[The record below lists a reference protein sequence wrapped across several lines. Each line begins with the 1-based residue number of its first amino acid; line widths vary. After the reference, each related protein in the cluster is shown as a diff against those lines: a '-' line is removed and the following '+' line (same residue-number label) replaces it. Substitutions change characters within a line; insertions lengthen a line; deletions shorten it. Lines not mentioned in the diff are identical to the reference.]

1 MQTKPIVGVSADRTL
16 IGAHPSHVAGEK
28 YLTAVVDGA
37 QALAVVLPALGYRQ
51 LATDIIGA
59 IDGLLFTGSYSNVE
73 PHRYNGPPS
82 EAGTLHDAARD
93 ATTLPLLRAAVD
105 AGVPVLAICRGF
117 QEMNVV
123 FGGTLHQN
131 VHTVHGYDD
140 HRESKD
146 DDLDTQYGPSH
157 LLQVVNGGLLSRLAS
172 DAQTVHVNSLHAQG
186 IERLGEGLTVE
197 ARAPDGLIEA
207 VSVTRARAFALG
219 VQWHPEWKFA
229 ADPLSRAIFR
239 AFGDAC
245 CERMRIRT
253 GTGVADAS
261 FVNP

>member
-1 MQTKPIVGVSADRTL
+1 MHTKPLVGVSADRTT
-16 IGAHPSHVAGEK
+16 IGAHASHVAGEK
-28 YLTAVVDGA
+28 YLIAVVDGA

-51 LATDIIGA
+51 PPADVIA
-59 IDGLLFTGSYSNVE
+59 AVDGLLFTGSYSNVE

-82 EAGTLHDAARD
+82 AAGTLHDAARD
-93 ATTLPLLRAAVD
+93 ATTLPLLRAAID

-123 FGGTLHQN
+123 LGGTLHQS
-131 VHTVHGYDD
+131 VHTVQGYDD

-157 LLQVVNGGLLSRLAS
+157 LLHLMQGGLLARLAS
-172 DAQTVHVNSLHAQG
+172 GAQTVRVNSLHAQG
-186 IERLGEGLTVE
+186 IEQLGDGLTIE

-207 VSVTRARAFALG
+207 VSVTHARAFALG

-229 ADPLSRAIFR
+229 ADALSRAIFR
-239 AFGDAC
+239 AFGNAC
-245 CERMRIRT
+245 RERMRIKS
-253 GTGVADAS
+253 GVADAS
-261 FVNP
+261 LVNQ